1 MYFLN
6 KRAGALAFTQN
17 YNQLVPTVAVNVR
30 IAELRQEREFTVC
43 LPGETL
49 CFAVYGKRHVR
60 KHSLVQ
66 EGCRQPCPAVI
77 QIGKDCAPALSVRLL
92 RFGICLLYTSPSP
105 R

>member
-6 KRAGALAFTQN
+6 KRSCALAFTQN
-17 YNQLVPTVAVNVR
+17 YNQLVPTVAVDIG
-30 IAELRQEREFTVC
+30 IAELRQERGFTIRF
-43 LPGETL
+43 PREML
-49 CFAVYGKRHVR
+49 CFAVYGKRHVG

-92 RFGICLLYTSPSP
+92 RFCLLYTSPSP
-105 R
+105 